1 MMKALTYAAGAVFAA
16 GAAVGYV
23 LGTKSGRGAY
33 EKLKG
38 QSADLWHNP
47 TVQDTVSTV
56 TETVKRQTPQIQ
68 DKLGALTK
76 KGSHHAAHDTV
87 TATAVTLG
95 AGPDPRVGAGAGA
108 ASGTSATAPPPAPQT
123 VSPPPPTEPGADTAG
138 PH

>member
-1 MMKALTYAAGAVFAA
+1 MMRALTYAAGAVFAA

-33 EKLKG
+33 EKVKG
-38 QSADLWHNP
+38 HSADLWHNP

-68 DKLGALTK
+68 DTLGALTK
-76 KGSHHAAHDTV
+76 KGSHQATL
-87 TATAVTLG
+87 ATAVTVG
-95 AGPDPRVGAGAGA
+95 AGPDTDIGA
-108 ASGTSATAPPPAPQT
+108 APGTSATAAPRAPQPVSPPAPA
-123 VSPPPPTEPGADTAG
+123 EPGEHTAD